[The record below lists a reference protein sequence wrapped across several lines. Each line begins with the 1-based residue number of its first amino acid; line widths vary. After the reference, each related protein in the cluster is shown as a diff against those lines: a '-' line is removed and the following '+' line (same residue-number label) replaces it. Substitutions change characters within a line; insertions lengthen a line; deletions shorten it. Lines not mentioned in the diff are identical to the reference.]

1 MPLTHISRRTATA
14 AAVAG
19 AAILFFPAAA
29 HAAVTVGEPGSAGT
43 GSPSMTNEMCGTAY
57 VGNFKL
63 GTPPED
69 ASAVAG
75 LAVTIALLDASGTE
89 INASTVTTGPD
100 GVFCSSGSD
109 QQQTVMLNGGRTRL
123 SVDQSAVDAYN
134 ATTDQEIRFN
144 RVLGG
149 TEGAKIGDLM
159 PITNISGQNISGNN
173 VSFLADGEIDDGPDF
188 THPFFGGSLGNG
200 SYIGALDGSLQGMQA
215 GSTGLNGLI
224 NGTGSGIPT
233 AATGG
238 N

>member
-144 RVLGG
+144 RVLG
-149 TEGAKIGDLM
+149 DRRRQDRR
-159 PITNISGQNISGNN
+159 PH
-173 VSFLADGEIDDGPDF
+173 ADHQHLRPK
-188 THPFFGGSLGNG
+188 H
-200 SYIGALDGSLQGMQA
+200 QRQQR
-215 GSTGLNGLI
+215 LI
-224 NGTGSGIPT
+224 PR
-233 AATGG
+233 
-238 N
+238 